1 MDYKQFVNSTI
12 NRMEQPSF
20 DAVKKALVGEYLSF
34 SIIGEESITRE
45 ILSEKTCDYFEKF
58 GIKNGFSL
66 DKQIDKQIDSQFNIQ
81 IDNYIKTWDSIVNQ
95 RVRLT
100 PKGKKTAK
108 TDEEKTRARRYYDRA
123 YSIKSTRTLT
133 VRNLIDYSRI
143 MMCLY
148 VAIVENRYKPIE
160 DFDFSIDKLI
170 PEKIVD
176 DLKRYKVERGPIKSN
191 RFNIEEL
198 YCSDTCF
205 FILVIIVLYTILNDR
220 VVGEFENE

>member
-12 NRMEQPSF
+12 NRLDQPSF

-34 SIIGEESITRE
+34 SIIGEDSISRE
-45 ILSEKTCDYFEKF
+45 ILSEKVCDYFEKF
-58 GIKNGFSL
+58 GIKNSFS
-66 DKQIDKQIDSQFNIQ
+66 KQIEKQIDSQFNFQ

-95 RVRLT
+95 RVRLA
-100 PKGKKTAK
+100 PKGKKVK
-108 TDEEKTRARRYYDRA
+108 TDEDKTRARRYYDRA
-123 YSIKSTRTLT
+123 YSIKNTRTLT
-133 VRNLIDYSRI
+133 TRNLIDYSRI

-148 VAIVENRYKPIE
+148 VAIVENRYKSIE
-160 DFDFSIDKLI
+160 NFDFSIDKLV
-170 PEKIVD
+170 PEKIID

-205 FILVIIVLYTILNDR
+205 FILVIIVLHTILNDK